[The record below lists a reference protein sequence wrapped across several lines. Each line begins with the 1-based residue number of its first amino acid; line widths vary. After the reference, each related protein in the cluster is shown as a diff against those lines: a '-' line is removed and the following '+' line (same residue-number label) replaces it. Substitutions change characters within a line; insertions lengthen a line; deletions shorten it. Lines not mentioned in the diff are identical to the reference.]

1 MCDILRKFD
10 FNDVYRL
17 FCNDPNID
25 NNELNLSFSWYHFTI
40 GEYQEALR
48 KIAHINTSFEKK
60 FLEGVVFAYMKNY
73 TKAYE
78 CFSHIYQE
86 NPEIPES

>member
-48 KIAHINTSFEKK
+48 KIAHINTSLKKIPRRCSFCLHEKLHK
-60 FLEGVVFAYMKNY
+60 G
-73 TKAYE
+73 
-78 CFSHIYQE
+78 I
-86 NPEIPES
+86 